1 MARCSDVAVA
11 VAVGVVV
18 VLLEIWTL
26 ILAIARYAVNH
37 WKMDQPSTKRMPAML
52 LTTEEMCRVIVN
64 LMSPSSAHRIC
75 PLLSSLVVVLT
86 QFAYVPVLQAGCNI
100 LLPPNHSPLCC

>member
-1 MARCSDVAVA
+1 MARCSNVAVA

-26 ILAIARYAVNH
+26 ILAIARYATNH
-37 WKMDQPSTKRMPAML
+37 WKAVQPSTKQKPAML

-64 LMSPSSAHRIC
+64 LLSPSSARRIRH
-75 PLLSSLVVVLT
+75 LLSSSVVVLT
-86 QFAYVPVLQAGCNI
+86 PFAYVPVLQAGHDI
-100 LLPPNHSPLCC
+100 LLPPSNSLLCC